1 VYNIIGSFFG
11 SVDNLPFTKRSL
23 RNLCGQISRE
33 EADYDVRKTV
43 EVFDQI
49 GAKDPDSVFRVQADS
64 ETRIKIEEE
73 LEWRDEVIDEACD
86 HLLLRSQTKQGFL
99 TGFLSAC
106 KIR

>member
-1 VYNIIGSFFG
+1 MFTKDLVKQLRDNNINIGKVYNIIGSLFG

-33 EADYDVRKTV
+33 EADYDVRKTI

-49 GAKDPDSVFRVQADS
+49 GAKDPDFVFRVQADS

-73 LEWRDEVIDEACD
+73 LEWQD
-86 HLLLRSQTKQGFL
+86 LLLKPSV
-99 TGFLSAC
+99 
-106 KIR
+106 IR